1 LDSILSLLEQFPGP
15 AAFGLLLLCGLGLPP
30 WSEELVILGSGY
42 FVAQGGVGYYAAVA
56 WCWAGILAGDSIIYF
71 LGKTAG
77 EKVYSWPIL
86 RRHLGQKQRARF
98 NRRFT
103 REGTKAVFL
112 ARFLPGFRMVAYL
125 VAGNLG
131 MRYWKFLLL
140 DSLGAFLTVPISVA
154 FGWYFAENLEQ
165 ATALLRAWEI
175 PLIILGG
182 AILAFLLWRSGW
194 KRRNRLRSLLHLRAQ
209 RRRPAGRKAPP
220 EAPPGGPEEG
230 RSKPDDSG
238 SSG

>member
-1 LDSILSLLEQFPGP
+1 MESILSLLEQFPGP

-42 FVAQGGVGYYAAVA
+42 FVAQGGIHYYAAVA
-56 WCWAGILAGDSIIYF
+56 WCWAGILAGDSVIYF
-71 LGKTAG
+71 LGMTAG
-77 EKVYSWPIL
+77 ERVYNWPIL
-86 RRHLGQKQRARF
+86 RRHLGLKQRARF

-112 ARFLPGFRMVAYL
+112 ARFIPGFRMVAYL

-140 DSLGAFLTVPISVA
+140 DSIGALLTVPVSVA
-154 FGWYFAENLEQ
+154 LGWYFAENLDQ
-165 ATALLRAWEI
+165 AGAILRAWEI
-175 PLIILGG
+175 PLMVLGG
-182 AILAFLLWRSGW
+182 SIFALLLWRSGW
-194 KRRNRLRSLLHLRAQ
+194 KRRSRLRSLMHLRAQ
-209 RRRPAGRKAPP
+209 RRQKRSDRSADDGLAGRKPD
-220 EAPPGGPEEG
+220 G
-230 RSKPDDSG
+230 RRPPDDSG